1 MGLAKAH
8 LSKYMMTFY
17 IIIII
22 TSSQVEELSLQ
33 ANNDG
38 ENNNRRFGWKKFFR
52 SNKIIDVPVK
62 SEEVERRQHAF
73 EDL

>member
-1 MGLAKAH
+1 M
-8 LSKYMMTFY
+8 
-17 IIIII
+17 I
-22 TSSQVEELSLQ
+22 TSSSLWQVEELSLQ
-33 ANNDG
+33 ADSDG
-38 ENNNRRFGWKKFFR
+38 GNNNNRRFGWRNLFR